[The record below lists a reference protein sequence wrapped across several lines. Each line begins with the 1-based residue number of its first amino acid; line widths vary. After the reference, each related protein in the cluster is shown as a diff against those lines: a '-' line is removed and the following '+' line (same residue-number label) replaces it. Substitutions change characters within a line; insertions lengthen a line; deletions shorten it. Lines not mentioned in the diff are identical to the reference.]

1 MKTNKVRP
9 DSTPNHS
16 ARSEQVSKDYHGRV
30 LDQPGLASGVGG
42 GLKTV
47 GIQALNP
54 TRTRPSAVPGMIE
67 TMGPG

>member
-1 MKTNKVRP
+1 MKNKTAP
-9 DSTPNHS
+9 STTPPHS
-16 ARSEQVSKDYHGRV
+16 ARSAAVSQDYHGRV

-42 GLKTV
+42 IKK
-47 GIQALNP
+47 IRALNP